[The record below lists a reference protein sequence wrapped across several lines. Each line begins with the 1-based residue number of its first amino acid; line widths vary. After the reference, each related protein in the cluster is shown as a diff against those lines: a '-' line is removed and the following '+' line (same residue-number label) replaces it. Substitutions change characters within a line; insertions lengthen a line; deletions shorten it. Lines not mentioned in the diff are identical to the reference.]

1 MACVWLLV
9 DPDVFRLSQ
18 SADQQVIQM
27 GKSEVT
33 QPTNRELSAKC

>member
-27 GKSEVT
+27 GKV
-33 QPTNRELSAKC
+33 K